1 MYRRKRNRVKMVLGV
16 RLAGRGAD
24 GQPFDLLTC
33 TLDISLNGV
42 RLGGADRLQL
52 QLGDIVELNRKHRK
66 ATFRVRW
73 IGERGS
79 KSTGHVGL
87 EAIDAPPEFWGLDL
101 PTTGEQPS
109 MIPTT
114 NPPSHVDAR

>member
-24 GQPFDLLTC
+24 GTPFDLLTC

-42 RLGGADRLQL
+42 RIGGADRLSL
-52 QLGDIVELNRKHRK
+52 RIGDVVELNRKNRK
-66 ATFRVRW
+66 ANFRVRW
-73 IGERGS
+73 VGERGS

-87 EAIDAPPEFWGLDL
+87 QAIDAPPEFWGLEL
-101 PTTGEQPS
+101 PVSGEQPS
-109 MIPTT
+109 MIPST
-114 NPPSHVDAR
+114 NSPTHVEAS